1 MQDRP
6 ESPPPQHPSGPG
18 RTAGFAQVIAAVFWS
33 FFGIRRRAAGERDMV
48 TIKLLHVVVAGV
60 LGAAIFVAVLIAL
73 VTLITR
79 KG

>member
-6 ESPPPQHPSGPG
+6 APPPPQNPSVPG

-60 LGAAIFVAVLIAL
+60 LGAAIFVAVLIVL

>member
-1 MQDRP
+1 
-6 ESPPPQHPSGPG
+6 
-18 RTAGFAQVIAAVFWS
+18 
-33 FFGIRRRAAGERDMV
+33 MV

-60 LGAAIFVAVLIAL
+60 LGAALFVAALIAL